1 MECRVT
7 CTHGNFFPRLPSRHG
22 QLGDAQLANRSGRAF
37 PPRHQARSNR
47 RELLPKSNP
56 SAYGPCNVCRR
67 AGQQRD
73 TVKSAGEDLNLRHRP
88 QTLTGVTAVLNLH
101 RGLHQKRD
109 GARITRQAFC
119 PVPGVFHRPQSRA
132 SPQGYLW
139 NMDKRRS
146 FVCGVIAD
154 LRQQFADSQTCCK
167 ARNSEPGGGFLGSI
181 TCAYKCGSPARRQ
194 WTDHPPLLQVR
205 PDFRRK

>member
-1 MECRVT
+1 MGISSQDCLRAMD
-7 CTHGNFFPRLPSRHG
+7 N
-22 QLGDAQLANRSGRAF
+22 LATLNWQIAVGG

-109 GARITRQAFC
+109 GARIARQAFC
-119 PVPGVFHRPQSRA
+119 PVPG
-132 SPQGYLW
+132 
-139 NMDKRRS
+139 S
-146 FVCGVIAD
+146 FTGRKAAPVLKGVYGI
-154 LRQQFADSQTCCK
+154 
-167 ARNSEPGGGFLGSI
+167 
-181 TCAYKCGSPARRQ
+181 
-194 WTDHPPLLQVR
+194 WTVDALLSSFSNGT
-205 PDFRRK
+205 PM